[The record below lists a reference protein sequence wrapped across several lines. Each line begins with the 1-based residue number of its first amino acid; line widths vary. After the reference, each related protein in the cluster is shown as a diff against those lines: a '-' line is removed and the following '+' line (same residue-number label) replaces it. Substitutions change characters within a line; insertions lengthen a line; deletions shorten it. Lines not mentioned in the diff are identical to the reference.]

1 MEWWQ
6 ATPGYIAYTAK
17 YAGKKKIIWNSD
29 LRGAEMWKYFQQCAD
44 RLGRGIGTPR
54 VMCIMCRKVLAH
66 PSGTGTSSM
75 HDHNRSS
82 ACQKSR
88 KFHGYETQT
97 GSPGST
103 DVLTLLQRGTKTG
116 NRRRIIDLA
125 TPAGFNQ
132 RDFEEYFLKAFLA
145 TNLAFN
151 CSNNLAFRRVFKY
164 LRPSI
169 VIPCPTTLTRHLK
182 RLGVSTIDNI
192 RAGLPTEGRISLAAD
207 TWTSPNKL
215 PFLAIVAYWISDSWQ
230 MEEVLIGF
238 EEIKGSHTG
247 ANMAEII
254 NGVLAKY
261 GIQDRILGF
270 TTDSASNNRTLTE
283 ALSNAWSLLSV
294 EWSQFENHIPCM
306 AHVIQLILGAF
317 MSSIKVQSRDGHMP
331 SGFKANYI
339 DKVTRLDNG
348 FHKTVEKVMCLRSHS
363 VKFIFFIRPNAY
375 AQIHT
380 PKFIRPIHMP
390 KLISPNSYSPS
401 FSGQIPLVRDN
412 ANKVIC
418 ALASE
423 NEYCDWSFTSTTAT
437 FH

>member
-1 MEWWQ
+1 MLYPAATPLAAPDTNPFEIFGNLFLYTEEYHECWMEWWQ
-6 ATPGYIAYTAK
+6 ARPGYIAYTAK
-17 YAGKKKIIWNSD
+17 YAGKKEIIWNSD
-29 LRGAEMWKYFQQCAD
+29 LRGAEMWKYFQQYAD
-44 RLGRGIGTPR
+44 HLGCGIGTPR
-54 VMCIMCRKVLAH
+54 VVCIMCRKVPAH
-66 PSGTGTSSM
+66 LSRRGTSSM

-103 DVLTLLQRGTKTG
+103 DVFTLLQRGTKMG
-116 NRRRIIDLA
+116 NRRKIIDLA

-132 RDFEEYFLKAFLA
+132 RDFEEYFLKGFLA

-151 CSNNLAFRRVFKY
+151 CSNNLAFCRVFKY

-182 RLGVSTIDNI
+182 RLGVSTMDNI
-192 RAGLPTEGRISLAAD
+192 RAGLPTEGRISLAAN

-254 NGVLAKY
+254 NGILAKY

-283 ALSNAWSLLSV
+283 ALSNAGSLLSV
-294 EWSQFENHIPCM
+294 EWSQFEHYIPCM
-306 AHVIQLILGAF
+306 AHVIQLILRAF

-331 SGFKANYI
+331 SGFKAKYI
-339 DKVTRLDNG
+339 DKVTRVDNG

-363 VKFIFFIRPNAY
+363 VKFIFFIRPNSY
-375 AQIHT
+375 AQ
-380 PKFIRPIHMP
+380 FIC
-390 KLISPNSYSPS
+390 LN
-401 FSGQIPLVRDN
+401 
-412 ANKVIC
+412 
-418 ALASE
+418 
-423 NEYCDWSFTSTTAT
+423 
-437 FH
+437 